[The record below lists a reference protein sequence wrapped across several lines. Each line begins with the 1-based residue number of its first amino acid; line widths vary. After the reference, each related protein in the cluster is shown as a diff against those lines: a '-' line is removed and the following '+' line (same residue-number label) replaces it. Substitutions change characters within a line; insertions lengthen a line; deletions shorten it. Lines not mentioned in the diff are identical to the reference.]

1 MNLDKLKY
9 FFRDKIFRNSKI
21 WFLMGIMFFIASIF
35 LVVLLSINLAKIRY
49 QKKQILEVK
58 RVEETQGEDEEIKIR
73 RSLDGVY
80 VSIGEENNYPVAVMI
95 DNHPGARPQSSLA
108 RANLVYEA
116 EAEGGI
122 TRYLAIYA
130 DLNDLK
136 EIGPI
141 RSARPYFIDLARETS
156 ALYVHVGG
164 SAGALAMLAQ
174 NKIPDMNE
182 FYNGKYFW
190 RDTDRTAPHNI
201 YTSQA
206 NLEKYLQSENLQNG
220 KYLSWKY
227 KDDLSGEER
236 SDVGGIKIGYRSGFT
251 VSWQYDKQN
260 NNYLRYLNSRVHT
273 DRDGHSVAAKNILV
287 QVVPAEEID
296 KDLRLKMEIVGTGKA
311 VACLDGECQN
321 AYWRKKTT
329 TTRTRFYIDSEYVEE
344 IELNGGTTWV
354 EIVRPE
360 IIIEY

>member
-130 DLNDLK
+130 DLNDIM
-136 EIGPI
+136 E
-141 RSARPYFIDLARETS
+141 
-156 ALYVHVGG
+156 
-164 SAGALAMLAQ
+164 
-174 NKIPDMNE
+174 
-182 FYNGKYFW
+182 
-190 RDTDRTAPHNI
+190 NI
-201 YTSQA
+201 F
-206 NLEKYLQSENLQNG
+206 
-220 KYLSWKY
+220 
-227 KDDLSGEER
+227 
-236 SDVGGIKIGYRSGFT
+236 GGIRIGLRRTISILHRQIWKSTYKARICKT
-251 VSWQYDKQN
+251 V
-260 NNYLRYLNSRVHT
+260 
-273 DRDGHSVAAKNILV
+273 NI
-287 QVVPAEEID
+287 
-296 KDLRLKMEIVGTGKA
+296 
-311 VACLDGECQN
+311 
-321 AYWRKKTT
+321 
-329 TTRTRFYIDSEYVEE
+329 
-344 IELNGGTTWV
+344 
-354 EIVRPE
+354 
-360 IIIEY
+360 

>member
-190 RDTDRTAPHNI
+190 RDTIRLRRTISILHRQIWKSTYKARICKTVNI
-201 YTSQA
+201 
-206 NLEKYLQSENLQNG
+206 
-220 KYLSWKY
+220 
-227 KDDLSGEER
+227 
-236 SDVGGIKIGYRSGFT
+236 
-251 VSWQYDKQN
+251 
-260 NNYLRYLNSRVHT
+260 
-273 DRDGHSVAAKNILV
+273 
-287 QVVPAEEID
+287 
-296 KDLRLKMEIVGTGKA
+296 
-311 VACLDGECQN
+311 
-321 AYWRKKTT
+321 
-329 TTRTRFYIDSEYVEE
+329 
-344 IELNGGTTWV
+344 
-354 EIVRPE
+354 
-360 IIIEY
+360 